1 MPSILTSITKFFR
14 LPDLRRKFFVVL
26 GLLAATRLI
35 TSIPIPGV
43 DKGQLAGFL
52 NTNSAFSLL
61 NVFTG
66 GGLTNFSIAMMGVG
80 PYITSSIIFQ
90 LLTIVV
96 PSLEQLSKDGEFGRR
111 KITQYT
117 RLATIPMGFIQGYG
131 TLTYLRNQG
140 IIEQLTPWFF
150 IFMLIIAVAGTM
162 LMVWIGELISEQ
174 GLGNGLSMV
183 ITAGI
188 VSSFPGALK
197 NTFDR
202 YNGAPTSDLL
212 QLGAFILVGALALA
226 FIIFMNEGQRNLPVT
241 YARRVRGSKVYGG
254 VDTHLPIKVNA
265 SGVVPI
271 IFAISMVIFPTIIAQ
286 FLKQADNAA
295 VVDFATK
302 IENFFNNQWYYS
314 AIYFVLVLFFTY
326 FYTFIIFQPKQ
337 IAENLQKQGGYI
349 PGIRPGEDT
358 ELHLTKIIQRLT
370 LAGAIFLGIVAVLP
384 TLAQAIT
391 GVSNQT
397 LNLGGTSLLIV
408 VAVVLES
415 MRQIRSQLITRTYDS
430 YL

>member
-1 MPSILTSITKFFR
+1 MPSILTSFIKFFR
-14 LPDLRRKFFVVL
+14 LPDLRRKFFIVV

-35 TSIPIPGV
+35 ASIPIPGV

-117 RLATIPMGFIQGYG
+117 RIATIPMGFIQGYG

-150 IFMLIIAVAGTM
+150 IFMLIIAVTGTM

-202 YNGAPTSDLL
+202 YNGAPTADLL
-212 QLGAFILVGALALA
+212 QLASFIVIGALALA

-241 YARRVRGSKVYGG
+241 YAKRVRGSKVYGG

-286 FLKQADNAA
+286 FLKQADSAA

-302 IENFFNNQWYYS
+302 MENFFNNQWYYS
-314 AIYFVLVLFFTY
+314 AIFFVLVLFFTY

-415 MRQIRSQLITRTYDS
+415 MRQIRSQLITRTYDT

>member
-1 MPSILTSITKFFR
+1 L
-14 LPDLRRKFFVVL
+14 
-26 GLLAATRLI
+26 
-35 TSIPIPGV
+35 
-43 DKGQLAGFL
+43 QLASF
-52 NTNSAFSLL
+52 
-61 NVFTG
+61 
-66 GGLTNFSIAMMGVG
+66 
-80 PYITSSIIFQ
+80 
-90 LLTIVV
+90 IV
-96 PSLEQLSKDGEFGRR
+96 
-111 KITQYT
+111 I
-117 RLATIPMGFIQGYG
+117 
-131 TLTYLRNQG
+131 
-140 IIEQLTPWFF
+140 
-150 IFMLIIAVAGTM
+150 
-162 LMVWIGELISEQ
+162 
-174 GLGNGLSMV
+174 
-183 ITAGI
+183 
-188 VSSFPGALK
+188 
-197 NTFDR
+197 
-202 YNGAPTSDLL
+202 
-212 QLGAFILVGALALA
+212 GALALA

-241 YARRVRGSKVYGG
+241 YAKRVRGSKVYGG

-286 FLKQADNAA
+286 FLKQADSAA

-302 IENFFNNQWYYS
+302 MENFFNNQWYYS
-314 AIYFVLVLFFTY
+314 AIFFILVLFFTY

-370 LAGAIFLGIVAVLP
+370 LAGALFLGIVAVLP

-415 MRQIRSQLITRTYDS
+415 MRQIRSQLITRTYDT